1 MREDGLRSSRVRR
14 RGCTD
19 RARDARK
26 RQERHVVVPR
36 RGGEPMTVVTWRQ
49 SRSDF
54 LRSREAIK
62 NPKTTFTS

>member
-1 MREDGLRSSRVRR
+1 M
-14 RGCTD
+14 TF
-19 RARDARK
+19 
-26 RQERHVVVPR
+26 VP
-36 RGGEPMTVVTWRQ
+36 WRQ